1 MIRRPPRSTRT
12 DTLFPYTTLFRS
24 TIVVSEHRLYY
35 LRGLADRFIY
45 MEGGKIKREY
55 TTEEFNGLSEQ
66 ARTEMGLR
74 TFALEQLQP
83 PQTPQCTGTELELKQ
98 FRFAY
103 PHESAI
109 LHIQDCTIPAGRIV
123 GIIGNNGAGKSTF
136 SRCFCGLDRKSTR
149 LNSSHLKLSRMPS
162 SA

>member
-1 MIRRPPRSTRT
+1 MK
-12 DTLFPYTTLFRS
+12 
-24 TIVVSEHRLYY
+24 
-35 LRGLADRFIY
+35 
-45 MEGGKIKREY
+45 GGKITREY
-55 TTEEFNGLSEQ
+55 TAEEFNGLSEQ

-136 SRCFCGLDRKSTR
+136 HGA
-149 LNSSHLKLSRMPS
+149 
-162 SA
+162 SAGWRSDAAR

>member
-1 MIRRPPRSTRT
+1 
-12 DTLFPYTTLFRS
+12 
-24 TIVVSEHRLYY
+24 
-35 LRGLADRFIY
+35 
-45 MEGGKIKREY
+45 
-55 TTEEFNGLSEQ
+55 
-66 ARTEMGLR
+66 MGLR

-103 PHESAI
+103 PHGSSI

-136 SRCFCGLDRKSTR
+136 SRCFCGLEKQFGMSPLEYRRMKHLER
-149 LNSSHLKLSRMPS
+149 LRLDTP
-162 SA
+162 